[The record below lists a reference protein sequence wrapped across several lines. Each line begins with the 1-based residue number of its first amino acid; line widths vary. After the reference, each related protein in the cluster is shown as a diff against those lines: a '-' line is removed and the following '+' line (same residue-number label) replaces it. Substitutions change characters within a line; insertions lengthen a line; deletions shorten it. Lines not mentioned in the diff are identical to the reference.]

1 MFAVLQDKLDRVNNV
16 MQENVS
22 GARVVKAYVK
32 VFQMVSRGAASGK
45 RIKEILECEPSIA
58 DGSFD
63 GNTAVRGKVEF
74 RDVSFSYAGMAGER
88 VIDHI
93 NLTISPGETFG
104 ILGATGC
111 GFYRR
116 DGPGQDH
123 RERQS

>member
-1 MFAVLQDKLDRVNNV
+1 MRTFLLFAGGVLCMLTLDLSFGVVVACALPLIQVNNV

-32 VFQMVSRGAASGK
+32 EEYEEER
-45 RIKEILECEPSIA
+45 
-58 DGSFD
+58 
-63 GNTAVRGKVEF
+63 